1 MKRRSHASR
10 LCVATG
16 IVWTLLI
23 APRMRADGVDLH
35 GRRPDGETH
44 APVSAFLDLRPR
56 PPVGVPE
63 VSITTAGGVGV
74 ESREKSVDCRVS
86 LDPRGLPDAAGRPLA
101 ALPATPAKIR
111 GRGNTTW
118 SYPKK
123 PYRVKFDEPLDLLG
137 MGAARTWVLLADY
150 IDPSGLRNATAFEL
164 GRRLGL
170 PFTPQCRHV
179 WLILDGEPR
188 GLYLLTEQTEVAPQR
203 VVTDPTAGFL
213 VEFDDY
219 DGEEIFSTPVLD
231 LPLKI
236 KRPDVA
242 EMKPDARAA
251 EVARI
256 VGIFTRIEETIAAP
270 DGPGDYAALLDVDAL
285 VDWLLAHEITHNAE
299 PRHPKSCFFHRG
311 PDGRIVAGP
320 LWDFDWAYDYEGDAN
335 AGLVLRDAFWFKYL
349 YRDPAFRATVRA
361 RWRAIKAP
369 HVDSLPTFIDSLA
382 AAIAP
387 AVDADRRLWPE
398 DDDVRTPADAARLH
412 AWLETRIAAL
422 DAAINALD

>member
-1 MKRRSHASR
+1 MAIAFPTTAIARHVRHPSLAIAMSVLAPYVLHAGD
-10 LCVATG
+10 AA
-16 IVWTLLI
+16 
-23 APRMRADGVDLH
+23 APPGGL
-35 GRRPDGETH
+35 
-44 APVSAFLDLRPR
+44 PV
-56 PPVGVPE
+56 VT
-63 VSITTAGGVGV
+63 ITTAGGAGV
-74 ESREKSVDCRVS
+74 ESRDKTVDCRVV

-101 ALPATPAKIR
+101 GLTGSSAKIR
-111 GRGNTTW
+111 GRGNMTW

-150 IDPSGLRNATAFEL
+150 IDPSGLRNATAYEL

-179 WLILDGEPR
+179 WLVLDDEPR

-203 VVTDPTAGFL
+203 VVTDPATGFL

-236 KRPDVA
+236 KRPDLA

-256 VGIFTRIEETIAAP
+256 MGVFTTLEKTIAAP
-270 DGPGDYAALLDVDAL
+270 DRPGDYAALVDVDAL
-285 VDWLLAHEITHNAE
+285 VDWLLVHEITLNAE

-335 AGLVLRDAFWFKYL
+335 AGLVLRDAFWFKHL
-349 YRDPAFRATVRA
+349 YRDPGFRSRVKA
-361 RWRAIKAP
+361 RWRAIKDP
-369 HVDSLPTFIDSLA
+369 HVATLPASIDALA
-382 AAIAP
+382 AGIRS
-387 AVDADRRLWPE
+387 AVEADRRLWPE
-398 DDDVRTPADAARLH
+398 DSDVRLPADAPRLH
-412 AWLETRIAAL
+412 AWLEARIESLDSAIEAL
-422 DAAINALD
+422 D